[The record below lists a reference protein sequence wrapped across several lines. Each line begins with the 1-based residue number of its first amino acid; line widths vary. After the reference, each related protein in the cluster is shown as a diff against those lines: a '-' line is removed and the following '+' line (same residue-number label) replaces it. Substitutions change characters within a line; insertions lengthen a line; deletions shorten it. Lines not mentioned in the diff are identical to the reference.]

1 MQLFLPRYLTSAVCT
16 KEQND
21 QIQESDAGASV
32 GLSRQ
37 NQQCVTVCSIC
48 SAILFLG
55 HWWHLAA
62 NRATIIVP
70 FNPARWRQEPK
81 ALVKLIKS

>member
-1 MQLFLPRYLTSAVCT
+1 MELFSSCCLTPAVCT

-32 GLSRQ
+32 GVSGQ
-37 NQQCVTVCSIC
+37 NQQCVKYAPC

-55 HWWHLAA
+55 HWWHLAG
-62 NRATIIVP
+62 R
-70 FNPARWRQEPK
+70 RE
-81 ALVKLIKS
+81 LS